1 MHFEACEYWR
11 KFWAPEGLKFPFE
24 CEDNEEFCDQYNPM
38 TLPPAYIGLEVWLPW
53 VYISKKEGIHIVH
66 LDGGKV
72 SGLQQKVN
80 GSWKIRVSNQRRG
93 SVADYT
99 VEEFNEYCFLNK
111 EDAEKY
117 IEEKVKEFDHGN

>member
-1 MHFEACEYWR
+1 MG
-11 KFWAPEGLKFPFE
+11 K
-24 CEDNEEFCDQYNPM
+24 
-38 TLPPAYIGLEVWLPW
+38 
-53 VYISKKEGIHIVH
+53 SKKEGIHIVY
-66 LDGGKV
+66 LDEGKV

-117 IEEKVKEFDHGN
+117 IEEKVKEFDRGN